1 MKGSSRAP
9 LVLPASLPSSLL
21 RPLSSLSSPDHRL
34 ASASHSR
41 SSPLPAPFTFSSLP
55 LPSPLFPPG
64 TAPVLPLSARHALL
78 DPLFLSAPLPSL
90 DAALPLLS
98 LPPSISAYTAEHA
111 VRGRSQIL
119 GPSATSATSA
129 AGWRGEYSV
138 ERVVS
143 QLASVTDRASS
154 HAPSA
159 LHAPGFL
166 VSQHIAYLAR
176 TVHAPR
182 PSLVAI
188 AAPPLPSPS
197 QRPSRHSRHASSL
210 ASHLLSPRR
219 HSASPPFRRSA
230 YSGGVTSPPFLVLSR
245 LCPILCPLSALS
257 HPLIPP
263 CPIPSFRPIPS
274 PHSALTYPL
283 TSPCPIFSLRPVP
296 SPLSALS
303 HPLTPPCPIPSLRP
317 APSPHSAL
325 PHPLTILD
333 EQGARLRQTA
343 WTCVP
348 PHLASAFITSKAQMS
363 YIT

>member
-1 MKGSSRAP
+1 AAP
-9 LVLPASLPSSLL
+9 HRPSSGL
-21 RPLSSLSSPDHRL
+21 PDEETAKEADPSPRATGD
-34 ASASHSR
+34 
-41 SSPLPAPFTFSSLP
+41 FSSANTVHISLKQCTP
-55 LPSPLFPPG
+55 LAIAELLPSPSP
-64 TAPVLPLSARHALL
+64 
-78 DPLFLSAPLPSL
+78 PSL
-90 DAALPLLS
+90 LTFGCASPLAVAA
-98 LPPSISAYTAEHA
+98 
-111 VRGRSQIL
+111 
-119 GPSATSATSA
+119 
-129 AGWRGEYSV
+129 
-138 ERVVS
+138 
-143 QLASVTDRASS
+143 
-154 HAPSA
+154 
-159 LHAPGFL
+159 
-166 VSQHIAYLAR
+166 
-176 TVHAPR
+176 
-182 PSLVAI
+182 SLVAI

-219 HSASPPFRRSA
+219 HSVSPPFRRSA

-245 LCPILCPLSALS
+245 LCPILCPLSTLS

-296 SPLSALS
+296 SPHSALPHPLTPPCPIPS
-303 HPLTPPCPIPSLRP
+303 LRPVPSPHSALPHPLTPPCPIPSLRP

-325 PHPLTILD
+325 PHLLTILD

-348 PHLASAFITSKAQMS
+348 PHLASAFITSKVQMS